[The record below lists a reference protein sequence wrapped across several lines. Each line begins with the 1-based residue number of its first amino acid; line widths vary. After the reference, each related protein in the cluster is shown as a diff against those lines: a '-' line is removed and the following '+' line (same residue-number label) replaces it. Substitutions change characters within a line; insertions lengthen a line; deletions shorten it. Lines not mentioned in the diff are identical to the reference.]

1 MRLNVH
7 PSHATSRIVELN
19 NVSPSP
25 IEIIKKH
32 HNDVFDEL
40 PKDI

>member
-7 PSHATSRIVELN
+7 PSHATSRIVELST
-19 NVSPSP
+19 VSPSP
-25 IEIIKKH
+25 TEIIKKH
-32 HNDVFDEL
+32 HSDIFNEL